1 MECVVDVQLIYAA
14 KGHEAKVPA
23 GYTKLDT
30 ELTKGPKDKQVY
42 LCYKKSHS
50 GRQITGLEILS
61 SSGKKVTP
69 PSGYTLIKDK
79 LTKDEKTNLHIAY
92 TKDDSLPPI
101 TDIMV
106 LITGSSFIYP
116 QDSWIRIDK
125 NCNLT
130 DDGRYIYVCFRRHKD
145 V

>member
-1 MECVVDVQLIYAA
+1 MDVQLIYAA
-14 KGHEAKVPA
+14 KGREAKVPA

-30 ELTKGPKDKQVY
+30 ELTKGSKDKHVY
-42 LCYKKSHS
+42 LCYKKSCT
-50 GRQITGLEILS
+50 GRQITGLKVLS
-61 SSGKKVTP
+61 SNDKKVTP
-69 PSGYTLIKDK
+69 PTGYTLLKDK
-79 LTKDEKTNLHIAY
+79 LTKNDKTNLHVAY
-92 TKDDSLPPI
+92 TKEDSLPPI

-116 QDSWIRIDK
+116 QDSWVRIDQ

-130 DDGRYIYVCFRRHKD
+130 ADGRYVYVCFRRHKD